1 MIAAATVIIIAGFV
15 MINTERS
22 HAAVNPGNAKKI
34 YSSLR
39 ASGYSHYGAL
49 AVVGTFSCESG
60 LKPGAHN
67 PAGYYGLAQWG
78 GGRASALFSFAKKHG
93 SSWSSLGI
101 QLAYFK
107 QEVRKYGLSG
117 RLKGAKSVGAGV
129 KAMLKFEGNPGS
141 YYGSRLKRAN
151 SYAGTLKKLREKYD
165 IELADPKNPKKLKP
179 SAAGRTG
186 LAGIMNKTA
195 IENALA
201 VIRAP
206 QEDQAASSGT

>member
-1 MIAAATVIIIAGFV
+1 MAVICVVAAILFTGFV
-15 MINTERS
+15 ALRTGKS

-39 ASGYSHYGAL
+39 ASGYTHYGAM

-101 QLAYFK
+101 QIAYFK
-107 QEVRKYGLSG
+107 QEVRKYGMYGS
-117 RLKGAKSVGAGV
+117 LKNAKSVGAGV
-129 KAMLKFEGNPGS
+129 RAMLKFEGNPGS

-151 SYAGTLKKLREKYD
+151 SYAGTLKGLREKYD
-165 IELADPKNPKKLKP
+165 IELADPKDTEALKNPHKKR
-179 SAAGRTG
+179 AGLTG
-186 LAGIMNKTA
+186 
-195 IENALA
+195 
-201 VIRAP
+201 VID
-206 QEDQAASSGT
+206 ESVTGSLGVIIQASQTSPTEP